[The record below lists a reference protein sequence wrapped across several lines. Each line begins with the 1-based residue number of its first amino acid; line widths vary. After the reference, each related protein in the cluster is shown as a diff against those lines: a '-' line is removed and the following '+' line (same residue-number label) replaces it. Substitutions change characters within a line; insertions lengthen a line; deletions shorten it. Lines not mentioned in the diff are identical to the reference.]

1 MPPVRRSTR
10 LSSPART
17 VRSTAT
23 TSSSIEKNTLP
34 SKNKPHYEFG
44 GPLGTT
50 AMLLGLPAVCYG
62 LIAACNPRGC
72 SLDPRTWHS
81 PLDFVPGAAAAG
93 RGGKRFSWS
102 PFLASSAAVALW
114 FAAQAALHLLLPG
127 PRIEGVLLA
136 SGERLRYKL
145 TGFGNLLATLA
156 LALTVGLR
164 QNPATG
170 EPWLA
175 LCYDYYVPLLTAA
188 VALSTLLSVALYA
201 ASFRGGGAG
210 GSRGGKKRNKGSGKG
225 EEEAAPPP
233 LLAAHGDT
241 GCAVYDFFMG
251 RELNPR
257 FSFSDFDWKEFC
269 ELYPGLIGWVVL
281 DLGCAAKHWSM
292 RSKGARSPGGGGL
305 FSSLLSLFGASAAA
319 AKPSS
324 TSLLSSSPSS
334 ADLSAPMAM
343 VCLFHAA
350 YVADALWHER
360 AILTTMDITTDG
372 FGFMLAFGDL
382 AWVPFTYSLQA
393 RYLVDH
399 PSELGWVSLSL
410 VLLLNAGAYAVF
422 RGSNSQ
428 KDAFR
433 RDPSDP
439 AVRHLETLETRSGRK
454 LLVSGWW
461 GVARHIN
468 YCGDWL
474 LGWSWC
480 LPCGFAHAVPYFY
493 VAYFAGL
500 LLHRDRRDGKSCAE
514 KYGKDWDRYCRIVKW
529 RIIPFVY

>member
-1 MPPVRRSTR
+1 MVSF
-10 LSSPART
+10 A
-17 VRSTAT
+17 
-23 TSSSIEKNTLP
+23 
-34 SKNKPHYEFG
+34 
-44 GPLGTT
+44 
-50 AMLLGLPAVCYG
+50 AM
-62 LIAACNPRGC
+62 
-72 SLDPRTWHS
+72 
-81 PLDFVPGAAAAG
+81 
-93 RGGKRFSWS
+93 
-102 PFLASSAAVALW
+102 VAW

-127 PRIEGVLLA
+127 PLIEGVLLPT
-136 SGERLRYKL
+136 GKKLKYKL
-145 TGFGNLLATLA
+145 TGFKNLLVTLA
-156 LALTVGLR
+156 VALTLGLR
-164 QNPATG
+164 ENPSTK

-175 LCYDYYVPLLTAA
+175 LCYDYYVPLLTASLA
-188 VALSTLLSVALYA
+188 FSTLLSVALYA
-201 ASFRGGGAG
+201 ASFRGGGNG
-210 GSRGGKKRNKGSGKG
+210 GRGKEGKKTTTKK
-225 EEEAAPPP
+225 AP
-233 LLAAHGDT
+233 LLASHGTT

-257 FSFSDFDWKEFC
+257 FSFSTFDWKEFC

-281 DLGCAAKHWSM
+281 DLGCAAKQWSVN
-292 RSKGARSPGGGGL
+292 SKMGSGGGSFGL
-305 FSSLLSLFGASAAA
+305 FSSLLLPFSPKAS
-319 AKPSS
+319 PS
-324 TSLLSSSPSS
+324 TSTPLVPNLFSSSGN
-334 ADLSAPMAM
+334 LSASILL

-372 FGFMLAFGDL
+372 LGFMLAFGDL
-382 AWVPFTYSLQA
+382 TWVPFTYSLQA

-399 PSELGWVSLSL
+399 PSQLSKFAIACIL
-410 VLLLNAGAYAVF
+410 MLNIGAYAVF

-439 AVRHLETLETRSGRK
+439 SVRHLKTLQTRTGRK

-480 LPCGFAHAVPYFY
+480 LPCGFGHAVPYFY

-500 LLHRDRRDGKSCAE
+500 LLHRDRRDGKSCAA
-514 KYGKDWDRYCRIVKW
+514 KYGADWEKYCRIVRW
-529 RIIPFVY
+529 RIVPFVY

>member
-1 MPPVRRSTR
+1 
-10 LSSPART
+10 
-17 VRSTAT
+17 
-23 TSSSIEKNTLP
+23 
-34 SKNKPHYEFG
+34 
-44 GPLGTT
+44 
-50 AMLLGLPAVCYG
+50 MLFGLPAVCYG
-62 LIAACNPRGC
+62 LVAACNPRGC
-72 SLDPRTWHS
+72 SLDPRAWRS
-81 PLDFVPGAAAAG
+81 PLEFVPGKG
-93 RGGKRFSWS
+93 GGKLSSS
-102 PFLASSAAVALW
+102 PFVASFAAVALW
-114 FAAQAALHLLLPG
+114 FAAQAGLHLLLPG
-127 PRIEGVLLA
+127 PRIQGVLL
-136 SGERLRYKL
+136 STGKRLNYKL
-145 TGFGNLLATLA
+145 TGFRNLLATLA
-156 LALTVGLR
+156 VALTLGLR
-164 QNPATG
+164 ENPSTG

-201 ASFRGGGAG
+201 ASFRKGGGG
-210 GSRGGKKRNKGSGKG
+210 GNKGAKG
-225 EEEAAPPP
+225 ATKTTAP

-257 FSFSDFDWKEFC
+257 FAFSDFDWKEFC

-281 DLGCAAKHWSM
+281 DLGCAAKLWSAM
-292 RSKGARSPGGGGL
+292 KTAGGSPG
-305 FSSLLSLFGASAAA
+305 FFSSSSSSLLSSLFGSSAA

-324 TSLLSSSPSS
+324 LSLLLS
-334 ADLSAPMAM
+334 SAPMAL

-393 RYLVDH
+393 RYLVDY
-399 PSELGWVSLSL
+399 PSELGWTSIFFI
-410 VLLLNAGAYAVF
+410 LLLNAVAYAIF

-439 AVRHLETLETRSGRK
+439 SVRHLETLETRTGRK

>member
-10 LSSPART
+10 LSSPSAR
-17 VRSTAT
+17 RSTTT
-23 TSSSIEKNTLP
+23 TSIGKNTTP
-34 SKNKPHYEFG
+34 SSSAPPKKKSSKKPNHYEFG

-50 AMLLGLPAVCYG
+50 AMLVGLPAVCYG
-62 LIAACNPRGC
+62 LVAACNPRGC
-72 SLDPRTWHS
+72 SLDPRAWHS
-81 PLDFVPGAAAAG
+81 PFDFVPQ
-93 RGGKRFSWS
+93 KTSSFWS
-102 PFLASSAAVALW
+102 PYLASAAAVALW

-127 PRIEGVLLA
+127 PRIEGVMLA
-136 SGERLRYKL
+136 TGERLRYKL
-145 TGFGNLLATLA
+145 TGFKNLLATLA
-156 LALTVGLR
+156 LSLTLGLR
-164 QNPATG
+164 TNPATG

-188 VALSTLLSVALYA
+188 VAFSTLLSVVLYA
-201 ASFRGGGAG
+201 ASFRA
-210 GSRGGKKRNKGSGKG
+210 GGKKGRGK
-225 EEEAAPPP
+225 AKPP

-281 DLGCAAKHWSM
+281 DFGCAAKLWAVQS
-292 RSKGARSPGGGGL
+292 RAAAGEGGGL
-305 FSSLLSLFGASAAA
+305 LSSLLSVVGAA
-319 AKPSS
+319 AKPSSS
-324 TSLLSSSPSS
+324 TSLLSSF
-334 ADLSAPMAM
+334 SAPMAL

-399 PSELGWVSLSL
+399 PTELGWISIILI
-410 VLLLNAGAYAVF
+410 LLLNAGAYAVF

-433 RDPSDP
+433 RDPTDES
-439 AVRHLETLETRSGRK
+439 VRHLETLETQSGRK

-514 KYGKDWDRYCRIVKW
+514 KYGRDWDRYCRIVKW